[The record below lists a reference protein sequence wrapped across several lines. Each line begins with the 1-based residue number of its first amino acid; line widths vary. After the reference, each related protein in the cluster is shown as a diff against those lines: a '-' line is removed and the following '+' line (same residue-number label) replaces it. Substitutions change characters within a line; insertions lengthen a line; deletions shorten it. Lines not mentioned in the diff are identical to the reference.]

1 VAVVLGDALRRVA
14 VLGGREGM
22 PRSMGSVYGGSVTR
36 FLGGGLRGVASR
48 VIATPGVRSD
58 ISGVAVSRDGS
69 TLLVSNCAAFGG
81 SHTIHEFGVA
91 DGSRRRVI
99 GGRGDGPLRFKNPYQ
114 VWIASDDF
122 VFVVDSDNRR
132 VQVLTPRLDFHGFVS
147 AGQLRDPRGVC
158 ANADVVVVSEANAHR
173 ISVFN
178 RSDGALLRRIGSRG
192 SGRGQLDYPRG
203 LCFMSHDRHVA
214 VTDNSNNRVSVFSVD
229 GALLRRIGSVG
240 SGRGQLDYP
249 RGLCFMSHDRH
260 VAVTDNS
267 NNRVSVFSVDGA
279 FIRHVGGGILTEPY
293 GVACSACDELV
304 VADKGNNRVALFSAS
319 GELVKTM
326 GRGGFTG
333 VAVHGGAVFA
343 QDWDGMQC
351 VVFE

>member
-1 VAVVLGDALRRVA
+1 VAVVLGDALRRVS
-14 VLGGREGM
+14 VLGGREGLA
-22 PRSMGSVYGGSVTR
+22 RSMGSVYGGSVTR

-158 ANADVVVVSEANAHR
+158 ANDVVVVSEANAHR

-178 RSDGALLRRIGSRG
+178 RSDGALLRRIGSR
-192 SGRGQLDYPRG
+192 
-203 LCFMSHDRHVA
+203 
-214 VTDNSNNRVSVFSVD
+214 
-229 GALLRRIGSVG
+229 G

-319 GELVKTM
+319 GKLVKTM

-343 QDWDGMQC
+343 QDWDDMQC

>member
-1 VAVVLGDALRRVA
+1 VAEGADVPLLDAVPDASCRCPPAVCVAVVLGDALRRVS
-14 VLGGREGM
+14 VLGGRKGLA
-22 PRSMGSVYGGSVTR
+22 RSMGSVYGGSVTR

-58 ISGVAVSRDGS
+58 ISGVAVSHDGS

-132 VQVLTPRLDFHGFVS
+132 VQVLTLRFDFHGFVS

-192 SGRGQLDYPRG
+192 
-203 LCFMSHDRHVA
+203 
-214 VTDNSNNRVSVFSVD
+214 N
-229 GALLRRIGSVG
+229 
-240 SGRGQLDYP
+240 GRGQLDYP

-343 QDWDGMQC
+343 QDWDDMQC

>member
-1 VAVVLGDALRRVA
+1 
-14 VLGGREGM
+14 M
-22 PRSMGSVYGGSVTR
+22 SH
-36 FLGGGLRGVASR
+36 
-48 VIATPGVRSD
+48 
-58 ISGVAVSRDGS
+58 DGS

-81 SHTIHEFGVA
+81 SHTTHEFGVA

-132 VQVLTPRLDFHGFVS
+132 VQVLTPRFDFHGFVS

-178 RSDGALLRRIGSRG
+178 RSDGALLRRIGSR
-192 SGRGQLDYPRG
+192 
-203 LCFMSHDRHVA
+203 
-214 VTDNSNNRVSVFSVD
+214 
-229 GALLRRIGSVG
+229 G

-343 QDWDGMQC
+343 QDWDDMQC

>member
-1 VAVVLGDALRRVA
+1 VRLCWLQSVCAVAEGADVPLSHSDLDALPLCSPGVCVAAVLGDALRRVA

-22 PRSMGSVYGGSVTR
+22 PRSLGSVYGGSVTR
-36 FLGGGLRGVASR
+36 FLGGFMVLDVSHVIDTGLKAGGNG
-48 VIATPGVRSD
+48 AT
-58 ISGVAVSRDGS
+58 VSRDGS
-69 TLLVSNCAAFGG
+69 TLLFTDGAYSSG
-81 SHTIHEFGVA
+81 SHTLHAFSVA
-91 DGSRRRVI
+91 DGSRLRVV
-99 GGRGDGPLRFKNPYQ
+99 GSKGRGPLQFHSLGQVCIAPDG
-114 VWIASDDF
+114 F
-122 VFVVDSDNRR
+122 VFVADSCNHR
-132 VQVLTPRLDFHGFVS
+132 VQVLTPTLDFHGFVG

-178 RSDGALLRRIGSRG
+178 RS
-192 SGRGQLDYPRG
+192 
-203 LCFMSHDRHVA
+203 
-214 VTDNSNNRVSVFSVD
+214 D

-319 GELVKTM
+319 GKLVKTM

-343 QDWDGMQC
+343 QDWDDMQC

>member
-1 VAVVLGDALRRVA
+1 VAVVLGDALRRVS
-14 VLGGREGM
+14 VLGGREGLA
-22 PRSMGSVYGGSVTR
+22 RSMGSVYGGSVTR

-69 TLLVSNCAAFGG
+69 TLLVSNCAVCGG
-81 SHTIHEFGVA
+81 SQTIHEFGVA

-229 GALLRRIGSVG
+229 GA
-240 SGRGQLDYP
+240 
-249 RGLCFMSHDRH
+249 
-260 VAVTDNS
+260 
-267 NNRVSVFSVDGA
+267 

-343 QDWDGMQC
+343 QDWDDMQC